1 MMGGGK
7 MKIKP
12 ISISWE
18 FDKFNGETLDD
29 IIFDQVVKI
38 SIYHSLNE
46 EVVKNCGKSL
56 PYPFTLY
63 LDGLLDHY
71 SLSVWLKA
79 NEEIYQVR
87 W

>member
-1 MMGGGK
+1 MKYYIVGGVIK
-7 MKIKP
+7 MVVLP
-12 ISISWE
+12 VT
-18 FDKFNGETLDD
+18 TLDD
-29 IIFDQVVKI
+29 LIFDQVVKI
-38 SIYHSLNE
+38 SIYLSLNE

-79 NEEIYQVR
+79 NEEMYK
-87 W
+87 